1 MAGTITAAQYTDFVQ
16 DLGVSD
22 LSDAVILQCLN
33 QAQTEIAATRL
44 WNFRLT
50 DATITNGSATVSNLG
65 VIHSG
70 YYTGASGDQTTIW
83 PKDKRELQDASA
95 TLTSTTTAYP
105 DFFYLDTSN
114 VVKSYPLGT
123 FTLRYYANPT
133 EMSASTDVSMIP
145 DEMQMPLIYQAGGHA
160 FARVGILD
168 MSQQYFNLAKSGLDA
183 FDALYNNAFE
193 LPLPIRYHNPE

>member
-1 MAGTITAAQYTDFVQ
+1 MPGTITLATYTDHVQ
-16 DLGVSD
+16 ALGVED
-22 LSDAVILQCLN
+22 LSDAIIKQCLN

-70 YYTGASGDQTTIW
+70 YYTGSNGDQTTIW
-83 PKDKRELQDASA
+83 PKDKRDLQDASA
-95 TLTSTTTAYP
+95 TLTSTSTAYP

-114 VVKSYPLGT
+114 VVKSYPLCT

-133 EMSASTDVSMIP
+133 EMSATTDVSMVP

-183 FDALYNNAFE
+183 FDALYNNDFVQN
-193 LPLPIRYHNPE
+193 LPVRFYNPE